1 MPQALLDYL
10 APKKILLLGFG
21 REGRSTYQYIRRHF
35 PEKELSIA
43 DQNPVTLED
52 AHVTLH
58 CGAHY
63 LEAINRYDLVI
74 KSPGI
79 TVRDLQ
85 ISSSVEM
92 TCQLDLFLR
101 FARCRVVGITGTKG
115 KTTTSTLIYSILQAA
130 GIESCLIGNIGVPV
144 FEDIEAAETMT
155 AVVEMSSHQLEFTS
169 CSPHVAVLTN
179 LYPEHLDHYHG
190 FAGYANAKLNIV
202 RHQKA
207 GDFFLCNDQQDL
219 GESPRSC

>member
-1 MPQALLDYL
+1 M
-10 APKKILLLGFG
+10 
-21 REGRSTYQYIRRHF
+21 
-35 PEKELSIA
+35 
-43 DQNPVTLED
+43 
-52 AHVTLH
+52 
-58 CGAHY
+58 
-63 LEAINRYDLVI
+63 
-74 KSPGI
+74 
-79 TVRDLQ
+79 RDLQ

-179 LYPEHLDHYHG
+179 LYQSIWITTMASRAMRMP
-190 FAGYANAKLNIV
+190 N
-202 RHQKA
+202 
-207 GDFFLCNDQQDL
+207 
-219 GESPRSC
+219 

>member
-92 TCQLDLFLR
+92 TC
-101 FARCRVVGITGTKG
+101 
-115 KTTTSTLIYSILQAA
+115 
-130 GIESCLIGNIGVPV
+130 
-144 FEDIEAAETMT
+144 
-155 AVVEMSSHQLEFTS
+155 H
-169 CSPHVAVLTN
+169 
-179 LYPEHLDHYHG
+179 
-190 FAGYANAKLNIV
+190 
-202 RHQKA
+202 
-207 GDFFLCNDQQDL
+207 
-219 GESPRSC
+219 